1 MSDANKWSKRIPVE
15 TLHRILLS
23 CLLIAVMGAMLST
36 PSLAEDSPPN
46 IPMVRIESGDFLMGE
61 EEADRGSALPVH
73 RVHLDAYAIGE
84 QEVSLAEFAAV
95 VNWALD
101 KGLAVF
107 DPNGLLHYKDAPLFS
122 QTPGQGG
129 PRLEGSRVVI
139 PPRDGHAMDAH
150 PVVHVTWYGAVAF
163 CNWLSLWQGFTPCYD
178 LDTWTLVAR
187 DAGGFRLPSEAEWE
201 RAASWD
207 ATNGKRWEYGVQV
220 TQPTIEQMNYFA
232 WQRSG
237 YANPLRLSGPPFTVP
252 GTWYR
257 ERVGDTGSSAAGC
270 LHMSGNVW
278 EWCEDWYAAD
288 YYAHSPESNPLGP
301 EGGTTRVQ
309 RGGSWKSDAPYCRTT
324 WRNHDAPDFSLDD
337 LGFRVAR
344 SLPKPDTPPQT
355 P

>member
-1 MSDANKWSKRIPVE
+1 
-15 TLHRILLS
+15 
-23 CLLIAVMGAMLST
+23 
-36 PSLAEDSPPN
+36 
-46 IPMVRIESGDFLMGE
+46 
-61 EEADRGSALPVH
+61 
-73 RVHLDAYAIGE
+73 
-84 QEVSLAEFAAV
+84 
-95 VNWALD
+95 
-101 KGLAVF
+101 
-107 DPNGLLHYKDAPLFS
+107 
-122 QTPGQGG
+122 
-129 PRLEGSRVVI
+129 
-139 PPRDGHAMDAH
+139 MDAH

-207 ATNGKRWEYGVQV
+207 AANAKRWEFGVRV
-220 TQPTIEQMNYFA
+220 AQPTAEHMNYFA

-237 YANPLRLSGPPFTVP
+237 YANPLRLSGPPNTVP

-257 ERVGDTGSSAAGC
+257 ALIGEPATSAAGC

-278 EWCEDWYAAD
+278 EWCEDWYGAA
-288 YYAHSPESNPLGP
+288 YYLQSPESNPLGP
-301 EGGTTRVQ
+301 QYGTTRVQ